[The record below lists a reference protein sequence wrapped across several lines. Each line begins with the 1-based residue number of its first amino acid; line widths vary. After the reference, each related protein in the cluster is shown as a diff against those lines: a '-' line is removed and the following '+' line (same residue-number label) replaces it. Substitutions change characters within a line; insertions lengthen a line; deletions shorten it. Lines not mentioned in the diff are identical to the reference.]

1 DASTELT
8 SKGEGSVT
16 STCPLWSPL
25 MPTFTAL
32 TSTVKLWPDRALS
45 GALNR
50 TLATTPG
57 AVVVLLSSQATR
69 ASEPTRTA
77 LARPSR
83 RRRGKG
89 TFMGPSVV
97 DTLHG
102 RRDEIPWVQGRCHG
116 ASRPARAAAGPPPQG
131 EKAAVSPVLA
141 KTPDGLM

>member
-1 DASTELT
+1 
-8 SKGEGSVT
+8 
-16 STCPLWSPL
+16 

-69 ASEPTRTA
+69 ASEATRTA

-83 RRRGKG
+83 LGKG
-89 TFMGPSVV
+89 TFMGTSVV
-97 DTLHG
+97 HALHG
-102 RRDEIPWVQGRCHG
+102 RRDEIPWVQGRCH
-116 ASRPARAAAGPPPQG
+116 APLARVRFSAAPRSAERLSLGIR
-131 EKAAVSPVLA
+131 
-141 KTPDGLM
+141 